1 MPDPPARSGMSGLYA
16 NLLEPSS
23 TSISRAP
30 IVFKPSGS
38 STEPST
44 TPKPDAAAESS
55 SPAITASSAQKKLN
69 AGIFRGHP

>member
-16 NLLEPSS
+16 NLLEPS

-44 TPKPDAAAESS
+44 ALKLDAAAEFS